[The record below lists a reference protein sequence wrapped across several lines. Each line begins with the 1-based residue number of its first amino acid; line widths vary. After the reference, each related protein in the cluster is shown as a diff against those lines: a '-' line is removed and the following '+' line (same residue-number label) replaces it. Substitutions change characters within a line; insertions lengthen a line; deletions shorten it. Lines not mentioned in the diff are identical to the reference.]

1 MARLGLVT
9 YGALPELQN
18 DDRLLQT
25 ALTTRGHEALPVV
38 WTDASIDWPGFDA
51 LVLRSCWDY
60 HLQPDSFR
68 RWVDAIEAAG
78 VRLVNR
84 PAIVRWNMDKWYLAD
99 LRDRGVLTVPT
110 KFLDPGEFSSSAA
123 LRRETG
129 WDDIVLKPSV
139 SATAWRLAR
148 VSDGGDVPAD
158 VREAMTRD
166 RYLAQP
172 FLPEIAEGEWS
183 IVFFDG
189 AYSHAVLKRP
199 RAGEFRVQEEYGGA
213 AAALD
218 PPAGFVEAAAV
229 AVAAAPA
236 PPAYAR
242 VDGVA
247 TRDGFMLI
255 ELELIEPMLYL
266 GSSAGAAGRFA
277 AAIERAVHHDG
288 NTSSTD
294 GVESHHS

>member
-1 MARLGLVT
+1 MDAVARLGLVT
-9 YGALPELQN
+9 YDALPALQD

-25 ALTTRGHEALPVV
+25 ALTARGHEARPVV
-38 WTDASIDWPGFDA
+38 WTDASIDWRGFDA

-60 HLQPDSFR
+60 HLQPDSFG
-68 RWVDAIEAAG
+68 RWVDGIESAG

-84 PAIVRWNMDKWYLAD
+84 PAIVRWNMDKRYLAD
-99 LRDRGVLTVPT
+99 LRGRGVLTVPT
-110 KFLDPGEFSSSAA
+110 RFLEPGEFSSCDA

-129 WDDIVLKPSV
+129 WDDIVLKPAV

-148 VSDGGDVPAD
+148 VPDAGEVPAD
-158 VREAMTRD
+158 VRDAMTRD

-189 AYSHAVLKRP
+189 VYSHAVLKRP

-213 AAALD
+213 AATLD
-218 PPAGFVEAAAV
+218 PPNGFIAAAAR

-236 PPAYAR
+236 PPVYAR

-266 GSSAGAAGRFA
+266 AAGAGAAARFA
-277 AAIERAVHHDG
+277 DAIEAGIR
-288 NTSSTD
+288 STP
-294 GVESHHS
+294 